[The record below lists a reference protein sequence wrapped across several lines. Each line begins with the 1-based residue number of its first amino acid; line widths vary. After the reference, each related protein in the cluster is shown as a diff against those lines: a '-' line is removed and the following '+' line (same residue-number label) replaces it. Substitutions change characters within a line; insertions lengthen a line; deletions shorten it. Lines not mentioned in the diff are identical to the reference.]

1 MEVMKMNKYFLPC
14 DKLKNGF
21 QIGQAGSIADFKNK
35 LENHCFPCYFF
46 ITCKHSQEYLLGI
59 VKQQNNIIAC
69 QS

>member
-1 MEVMKMNKYFLPC
+1 MNKYSLPC

-21 QIGQAGSIADFKNK
+21 QVGSEGSIADFKNK

-46 ITCKHSQEYLLGI
+46 ITCKNSQNYLLGI
-59 VKQQNNIIAC
+59 VNQQNNIIAC